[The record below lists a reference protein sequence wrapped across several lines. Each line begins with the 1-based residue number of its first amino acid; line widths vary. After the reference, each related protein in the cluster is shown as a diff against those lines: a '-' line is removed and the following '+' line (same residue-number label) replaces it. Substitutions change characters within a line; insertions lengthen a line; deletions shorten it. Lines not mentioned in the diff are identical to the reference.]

1 MKHITSTLF
10 NTFEDY
16 ADSATQ
22 LHIWAFETKDEYT
35 EAANAEGTPQQEEY
49 LSDLGYHDDIV
60 PCEPIPGS
68 RFSSYDMK
76 IVGDFLVVIE
86 TLTIDI

>member
-10 NTFEDY
+10 NTFDDY

-22 LHIWAFETKDEYT
+22 LHIWAFETKEEYE
-35 EAANAEGTPQQEEY
+35 EAENVENTPQQTEY
-49 LSDLGYHDDIV
+49 LSDLGYYDDIV

-68 RFSSYDMK
+68 RFSSYDMQ
-76 IVGDFLVVIE
+76 IVGDFLVVVE
-86 TLTIDI
+86 TITIDI